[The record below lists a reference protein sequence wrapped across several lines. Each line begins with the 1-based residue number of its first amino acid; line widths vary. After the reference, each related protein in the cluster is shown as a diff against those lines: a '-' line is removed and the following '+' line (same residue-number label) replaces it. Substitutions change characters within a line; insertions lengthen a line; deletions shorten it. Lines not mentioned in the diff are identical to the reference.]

1 MSLNRRVEECIDVL
15 QERKLDILGLSET
28 KWKGKGTKEIRGG
41 HHLYWS
47 GGVNGRNGVG
57 IILSDKMNEI
67 VVDVN
72 YVSDRLMIIKL
83 KIDPVRILNL
93 IQCYAPQAGSDDQ
106 EKQNFEQL
114 LEDKIQDPNTLVMGD
129 LNAQVGCDR
138 QGFEEIMGAHGW
150 GPRNAEGENLL
161 DLCTRNSLVLT
172 NTWFYKR
179 KSHKV
184 TRYGWNGQ
192 QESLIDYF
200 LINKELHNTVIDVK
214 VIPSVSLGS
223 DHRLL
228 VGTFRF
234 KKLRAMKTG
243 QDKKIKVWKLKDS
256 EKAREFENK
265 IREKVPN
272 TEPTSVE
279 EEWNAYKKS
288 MIEAAEQVCGRTG
301 GVRKWKETPWWNER
315 TRKAVL
321 EKNNM
326 FRNYFKRRTPENKEK
341 YKEAKINAQRVI
353 SEERTKW
360 LDEWSD
366 NLEKDI
372 DGNKKMLYGMIKNKR
387 RDKGRCKYVTDDYG
401 DLLTE
406 PEEIKNCWKI
416 YFKNLLNVAHEEC
429 EETNQRELNVETLT
443 EETDITWNDIDYVWK
458 FIKTGKSPG
467 CDEISGEMIKSS
479 GMVGK
484 HWLYRLFKKIWE
496 EKSVP
501 REWKKGIIIP
511 LFKKGDRKKCAN
523 YRGITLTSQVAKL
536 YERIIERKIRPVIEE
551 TLNEEQHGFRPGR
564 STNDLI
570 FTIRQLMEKHYEYD
584 KPLWIAFLDIKK
596 AFDAIVRVKVWEA
609 LKNIGV
615 KQDIIDRIAEMYRG
629 ISSAV
634 KTCFGLTE
642 SFEIESGLR
651 QGGVLS
657 PLLFVT
663 VMDEIQKRVEDEV
676 GSGGMKLTLFA
687 DDIALY
693 GTTSEEVQ
701 QQITAW
707 TRNARQYGLIFS
719 QEKSEVLVLNRFGS
733 EEDEIDMDGVNLKKA
748 DKFKYLGSTL
758 SKNGELDIEITQR
771 IESGGKFYQVVR
783 DLIWNKKVP
792 QKCKKVLYNTY
803 YIPILTY
810 GSETWAMR
818 KKDKSRIQA
827 AEMKFLR
834 SIAGK
839 TRRDRIRNDDIRRML
854 QMESLEERMRKGR
867 LRWYGH
873 MKRMNCE
880 RLPKKMYEMRME
892 GMRPRGRPR
901 YRYSDVIRADIQRKQ
916 GNWKDIEREQRY
928 NDRNWWRGF
937 VHRPV
942 P

>member
-321 EKNNM
+321 EKNNKA
-326 FRNYFKRRTPENKEK
+326 RRYSIFKHS
-341 YKEAKINAQRVI
+341 V
-353 SEERTKW
+353 
-360 LDEWSD
+360 
-366 NLEKDI
+366 
-372 DGNKKMLYGMIKNKR
+372 
-387 RDKGRCKYVTDDYG
+387 
-401 DLLTE
+401 
-406 PEEIKNCWKI
+406 
-416 YFKNLLNVAHEEC
+416 
-429 EETNQRELNVETLT
+429 
-443 EETDITWNDIDYVWK
+443 
-458 FIKTGKSPG
+458 
-467 CDEISGEMIKSS
+467 
-479 GMVGK
+479 
-484 HWLYRLFKKIWE
+484 RLFPAP
-496 EKSVP
+496 SCNC
-501 REWKKGIIIP
+501 
-511 LFKKGDRKKCAN
+511 LC
-523 YRGITLTSQVAKL
+523 
-536 YERIIERKIRPVIEE
+536 VI
-551 TLNEEQHGFRPGR
+551 F
-564 STNDLI
+564 I
-570 FTIRQLMEKHYEYD
+570 
-584 KPLWIAFLDIKK
+584 DI
-596 AFDAIVRVKVWEA
+596 
-609 LKNIGV
+609 G
-615 KQDIIDRIAEMYRG
+615 
-629 ISSAV
+629 
-634 KTCFGLTE
+634 
-642 SFEIESGLR
+642 
-651 QGGVLS
+651 
-657 PLLFVT
+657 
-663 VMDEIQKRVEDEV
+663 
-676 GSGGMKLTLFA
+676 
-687 DDIALY
+687 
-693 GTTSEEVQ
+693 
-701 QQITAW
+701 
-707 TRNARQYGLIFS
+707 
-719 QEKSEVLVLNRFGS
+719 
-733 EEDEIDMDGVNLKKA
+733 
-748 DKFKYLGSTL
+748 
-758 SKNGELDIEITQR
+758 
-771 IESGGKFYQVVR
+771 
-783 DLIWNKKVP
+783 
-792 QKCKKVLYNTY
+792 
-803 YIPILTY
+803 
-810 GSETWAMR
+810 
-818 KKDKSRIQA
+818 
-827 AEMKFLR
+827 
-834 SIAGK
+834 
-839 TRRDRIRNDDIRRML
+839 DIRL
-854 QMESLEERMRKGR
+854 SQLLEIHFILCNSSSHKI
-867 LRWYGH
+867 
-873 MKRMNCE
+873 
-880 RLPKKMYEMRME
+880 
-892 GMRPRGRPR
+892 
-901 YRYSDVIRADIQRKQ
+901 SIF
-916 GNWKDIEREQRY
+916 
-928 NDRNWWRGF
+928 GF
-937 VHRPV
+937 HCIHS
-942 P
+942 